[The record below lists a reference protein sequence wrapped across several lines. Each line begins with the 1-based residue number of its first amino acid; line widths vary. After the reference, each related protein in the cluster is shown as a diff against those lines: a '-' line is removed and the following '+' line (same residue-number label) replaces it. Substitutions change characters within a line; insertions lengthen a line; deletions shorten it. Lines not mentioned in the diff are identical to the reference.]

1 MAIPREPRPAIG
13 LGIGGGGLTPP
24 PFSLAELL
32 LLTDATW
39 KDGADAAF
47 TPWDA
52 DAIVAPVVGAGGT
65 GLALVN
71 E

>member
-1 MAIPREPRPAIG
+1 
-13 LGIGGGGLTPP
+13 
-24 PFSLAELL
+24 LAELL

-39 KDGADAAF
+39 KDGVDAAF

>member
-1 MAIPREPRPAIG
+1 
-13 LGIGGGGLTPP
+13 
-24 PFSLAELL
+24 LAELL

-39 KDGADAAF
+39 KDGVDAAF

-52 DAIVAPVVGAGGT
+52 DAIVAPVVGAAGAGV
-65 GLALVN
+65 ALVK